1 MAEKKS
7 LVKNSIFNMIYKGFT
22 ALFPLITTSY
32 ISRVLLPAGV
42 GRVWGQA
49 QNYDICLNS
58 GALGVDTCTD
68 MIVQLCK

>member
-42 GRVWGQA
+42 GRVGYA
-49 QNYDICLNS
+49 N
-58 GALGVDTCTD
+58 T
-68 MIVQLCK
+68 IVAY